1 MLAVYVPEPRFRE
14 RIRRAVPSSSGH
26 MQEQWEPFERAA
38 EAAECSVAVIPWLSS
53 GEMERLRGFKTRNP
67 LHPVV
72 LVTRGDMQNAR
83 QLKSVQVEE
92 VIWVEEMDRELPDAV
107 SRTCTLSHQ
116 RTFCVAMRDAD
127 YLPGCL
133 GPALAHACTAEPPLR
148 TVQKLAAV
156 AGCDR
161 RTLWQHWKG
170 VARGSELRLQDV
182 LHWFLLLRA
191 ATLKTPGRSWA
202 AVADELGMH
211 PQTLGRISRQLA
223 GLTLREVAGP
233 RQGELVEVFER
244 DVLGLLLRTPFR
256 QTGSDQTK
264 FD

>member
-1 MLAVYVPEPRFRE
+1 MHAFYVPEPRLRE
-14 RIRRAVPSSSGH
+14 RVRRAVPSSDGR
-26 MQEQWEPFERAA
+26 MQEEWEPFERDA
-38 EAAECSVAVIPWLSS
+38 EAAECSVAVIPWL
-53 GEMERLRGFKTRNP
+53 GTEEMERLRGFKARNP

-83 QLKSVQVEE
+83 QLRAVQVEE
-92 VIWVEEMDRELPDAV
+92 VIWMEEMDRALSDAL

-116 RTFCVAMRDAD
+116 RTFCVAMSDAD

-133 GPALAHACTAEPPLR
+133 GSALAHACSAEPPLR

-161 RTLWQHWKG
+161 RTLWQHWRH
-170 VARGSELRLQDV
+170 VAGGSGLRLQDV

-191 ATLKTPGRSWA
+191 STLKTPARSWA
-202 AVADELGMH
+202 VVADELGMH
-211 PQTLGRISRQLA
+211 PQTLGRISRQLS
-223 GLTLREVAGP
+223 GLTLREVAGLQ
-233 RQGELVEVFER
+233 RGELVQRFER
-244 DVLGLLLRTPFR
+244 DVLGLLLRASFR
-256 QTGSDQTK
+256 QSGSDRTK